1 MMVVESMRSYFESDL
16 ASKQSGFSLI
26 EVLIAILAGGAH
38 IFIGCR
44 K

>member
-1 MMVVESMRSYFESDL
+1 MMVVESMRSYNED
-16 ASKQSGFSLI
+16 GFVLGGAILI
-26 EVLIAILAGGAH
+26 SAILILAGGAH